1 MSPRSAEHDGFDLA
15 GIAAEAEVELVA
27 VEAIQVGDLAPGDGE
42 ELGYYEAELVSL
54 RDAATALGSAE
65 QLR

>member
-1 MSPRSAEHDGFDLA
+1 MSERGVERDGFDLA

-27 VEAIQVGDLAPGDGE
+27 AETIQLTDVAPDDVE

-54 RDAATALGSAE
+54 RDAATTLE
-65 QLR
+65 RTE

>member
-1 MSPRSAEHDGFDLA
+1 MSDRSADREGFDLA

-27 VEAIQVGDLAPGDGE
+27 AETIQITDVTPDVE

-54 RDAATALGSAE
+54 RDAATTLGTAE
-65 QLR
+65 LLR